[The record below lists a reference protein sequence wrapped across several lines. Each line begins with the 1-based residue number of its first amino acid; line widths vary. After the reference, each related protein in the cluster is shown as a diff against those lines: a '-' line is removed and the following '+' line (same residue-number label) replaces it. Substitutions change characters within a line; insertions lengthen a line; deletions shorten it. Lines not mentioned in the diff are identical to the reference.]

1 MQYST
6 LESIK
11 EIIPS
16 MLPKQILNEMY
27 SKAGELSQ
35 MSSSGEVQNLHQI
48 DNKNCYFGYHS

>member
-1 MQYST
+1 METLLKANNRHTQCST

-27 SKAGELSQ
+27 SKAGELLQ
-35 MSSSGEVQNLHQI
+35 MSSSGEVQNLH
-48 DNKNCYFGYHS
+48 